1 MSTPPPSPSRTL
13 QHTSPGRIDNIE
25 AQERERERI
34 ADLIKEWNLHALE
47 ELKGIAEEM
56 AQNRE
61 REEAK
66 AAAAA
71 AAAAADMMSAMEQQA
86 VAATKQQ
93 LMEKIE
99 KLRQTLGIR
108 RIPGDIPIVND
119 VEILKDELKKLEDQK
134 TQQEKRRAELEKTW
148 KDLYKF
154 KADLRL

>member
-1 MSTPPPSPSRTL
+1 MQAQEKRDARKEI
-13 QHTSPGRIDNIE
+13 GRIIE
-25 AQERERERI
+25 KWDLHALKKLKGIVKNMTEAMERER
-34 ADLIKEWNLHALE
+34 AA
-47 ELKGIAEEM
+47 AP
-56 AQNRE
+56 
-61 REEAK
+61 

-71 AAAAADMMSAMEQQA
+71 TAATAA
-86 VAATKQQ
+86 AATKQQ

-148 KDLYKF
+148 KDLLKF